1 MKMKQLFDCLHFF
14 VLPRQLCQKRIIA
27 MIALA
32 AFTLAACTQK
42 APDEASTYNGQTPS
56 ATVEFKQIQVAYL
69 GSGSTGTGMLTYQ
82 GQSYPFT
89 ISGLGIGGI
98 GASSIAATGVVYNL
112 TDLTQ
117 FPGAYAQGRY
127 GFVVGTK
134 SGGDLWLKNGN
145 GVVMHLL
152 AKRKGLMLSLGADAI
167 VVTMTQPPTS

>member
-1 MKMKQLFDCLHFF
+1 MKQVFGCQRFF
-14 VLPRQLCQKRIIA
+14 PRPRHLYQKCIIA
-27 MIALA
+27 MIVLV
-32 AFTLAACTQK
+32 AFALAACTQK

-56 ATVEFKQIQVAYL
+56 ATIEFKQIQVAYL
-69 GSGSTGTGMLTYQ
+69 GSGTTGTGMLTYQ

-98 GASSIAATGVVYNL
+98 GASSITATGVVYNL

-127 GFVVGTK
+127 GFVVGTQ
-134 SGGDLWLKNGN
+134 SGGDLWLKNGS

-167 VVTMTQPPTS
+167 VVTMTQPPSS

>member
-1 MKMKQLFDCLHFF
+1 MMEQLFACLRGF
-14 VLPRQLCQKRIIA
+14 VWSRQKYVIK

-32 AFTLAACTQK
+32 AFTLAACSQK
-42 APDEASTYNGQTPS
+42 APDASSTYNGQTPS
-56 ATVEFKQIQVAYL
+56 ATVQFKQIQVAYL
-69 GSGSTGTGMLTYQ
+69 GSGSTGTGVLTYQ

-98 GASSIAATGVVYNL
+98 GASSIAASGVVYNL

-117 FPGAYAQGRY
+117 FPGTYAQGRY
-127 GFVVGTK
+127 GFVVGTA

-152 AKRKGLMLSLGADAI
+152 AKRKGLMLSLGGDAV
-167 VVTMTQPPTS
+167 VVTMT

>member
-1 MKMKQLFDCLHFF
+1 MKVKHLFDCPRSF
-14 VLPRQLCQKRIIA
+14 VWLRQKHIIT
-27 MIALA
+27 MIALT
-32 AFTLAACTQK
+32 AFALAACTQK

-56 ATVEFKQIQVAYL
+56 ATVQFKQIQVAYL
-69 GSGSTGTGMLTYQ
+69 GSGSTGTGLLTYQ

-89 ISGLGIGGI
+89 ISGLGVGGI

-112 TDLTQ
+112 ADLGQ
-117 FPGAYAQGRY
+117 FPGTYAQGRY
-127 GFVVGTK
+127 GFVVGTE

-152 AKRKGLMLSLGADAI
+152 AKRKGLMLSLGADAV